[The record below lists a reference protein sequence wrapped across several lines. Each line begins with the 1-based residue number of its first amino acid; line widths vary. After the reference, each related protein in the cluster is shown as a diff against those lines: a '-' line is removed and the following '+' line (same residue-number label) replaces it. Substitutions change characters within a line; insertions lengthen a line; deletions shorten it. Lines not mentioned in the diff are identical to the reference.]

1 MQNCCFINFLL
12 RFLTLTNSKFIKMKT
27 KFSGM
32 LTLLLAFV
40 VQLTF
45 AQEKTISGTVSD
57 DSGLPLPG
65 ATVLVK
71 GTSTG
76 TSTDFDG
83 KYSIKATTGA
93 TLVFSFVG
101 YKSSEIKVTSSSL
114 NVTLSE
120 DASALE
126 EVVVVA
132 FGTTTKEAFTGS
144 ASVIKSEAL
153 ETRPLTSPIAAIEG
167 NSPGVQFISASG
179 QPGSS
184 PSLVIRGVGTL
195 NGDTDPLY
203 IVDGVSFQGGLNTFN
218 QDDIESITVLKDAA
232 STSLYGSRA
241 ANGVVIITTKNG
253 SKSSGVKVSASSQF
267 GTITK
272 AIQEYDAVSPGEYY
286 ELMWQSYKNSLGGD
300 EAAAIEASA
309 SIFNRL
315 GRNPFNVA
323 NDQIVGTDGQLN
335 PNAQLIAQDLDWYD
349 ALERTGTR
357 QSHSINVSGG
367 GDDHS
372 VFFSVSNLD
381 EKGYV
386 IESSYKRT
394 TARLNGTFDVNNWLS
409 MGGSAYFTGETTT
422 GSPSRDGSIA
432 NVFGFAKNMGSIYS
446 PYLLDPTT
454 GQYIYDE
461 TGAIRWDRGES
472 DSSLGILSR
481 PTNVGR
487 NALEEAILNNEETKS
502 NKYGFRYNAD
512 FTIIEGLTVNLLY
525 GQDIQDS
532 VNKSYENAIV
542 GDGAPT
548 ARLEDTRF
556 KRTVENFNQLITY
569 KTTLGQHSF
578 DVTVGHENFSR
589 NFSENSAFKSSE
601 TISGIYELDN
611 FSTVL
616 SADGSSTDYTLEGYL
631 GRLNYNFDNKY
642 YLSASVRRDGSS
654 VFTNKKWGTFYS
666 VGGSWRISQENF
678 MSDVSFIN
686 NLKLR
691 GSYGEVGNDQ
701 LGSFYVSQP
710 LYAIYSNAGT
720 PGLYWDTTGN
730 ADLQWE
736 TSESFDIAL
745 EFGLFNN
752 RLTGSFEF
760 YKKTTSDILYNVPI
774 PGSEGQ
780 IEAPDNIGDLYNQGF
795 EIALNGQIIKS
806 DNFSWDLGIQASTL
820 KNEIT
825 YLPSPFIDGS
835 KRWEI
840 GRSRYD
846 FYLYD
851 YAGVDPSNGDALF
864 YMYEDIGDEVG
875 VAVLN
880 ANGTQA
886 TTNDFQE
893 AGKTYANASAI
904 PDIIGSISNNFKYK
918 NLDLSFLFTYQI
930 GGDYIDYGYADMMHE
945 GTYGASLHPD
955 ALNAWKN
962 PGDITDVPRLE
973 NGNTDLSP
981 ALSTRWLTDAS
992 YLSLKSAS
1000 IGYNLSSDVAKQIG
1014 VDKLKLFVSGDN
1026 LLIFTKRTGLNP
1038 QYNLSG
1044 TPSGNDYNP
1053 SRVVSV
1059 GVNVAF

>member
-1 MQNCCFINFLL
+1 LA
-12 RFLTLTNSKFIKMKT
+12 LTNSNNFKMKT
-27 KFSGM
+27 KFSGI
-32 LTLLLAFV
+32 LTLILAFV

-57 DSGLPLPG
+57 SSGLPLPG

-83 KYSIKATTGA
+83 KYSIKANTGA
-93 TLVFSFVG
+93 TLVISFVG
-101 YKSSEIKVTSSSL
+101 YTTNEIKVTSTTV

-120 DASALE
+120 DAAALE

-167 NSPGVQFISASG
+167 NAPGVQFIAASG

-184 PSLVIRGVGTL
+184 PSIVIRGVGTL

-203 IVDGVSFQGGLNTFN
+203 IVDGVAFLGELNTFN
-218 QDDIESITVLKDAA
+218 QDDIKSITVLKDAA

-253 SKSSGVKVSASSQF
+253 TKSSGVKVNASSQF
-267 GTITK
+267 GVITK
-272 AIQEYDAVSPGEYY
+272 AIEEYDAVSPGEYY

-309 SIFNRL
+309 TIFNRL

-335 PNAQLIAQDLDWYD
+335 PNAELIAQDLDWYD

-422 GSPSRDGSIA
+422 GSPSRDSSIA

-454 GQYIYDE
+454 GEYIYDE

-487 NALEEAILNNEETKS
+487 NALEEAILNNEETKR
-502 NKYGFRYNAD
+502 NKYGFRYNTV
-512 FTIIEGLTVNLLY
+512 FTIIEGLKVNLTY

-532 VNKSYENAIV
+532 VNQSYENAIV
-542 GDGAPT
+542 GDGSPT

-569 KTTLGQHSF
+569 QKAFGKHNFDLTLGHESF
-578 DVTVGHENFSR
+578 SENY
-589 NFSENSAFKSSE
+589 SENSAFKSSE
-601 TISGIYELDN
+601 TVAGIYELDN

-616 SADGSSTDYTLEGYL
+616 SADGFSEDYNLEGYIGSL
-631 GRLNYNFDNKY
+631 KYNFDNRY
-642 YLSASVRRDGSS
+642 YLSASARRDGSS

-666 VGGSWRISQENF
+666 IGGSWRISQEDF
-678 MSDVSFIN
+678 MNNVDFIN

-701 LGSFYVSQP
+701 LGNYYISQP

-720 PGLYWDTTGN
+720 PGLRWDTTGN

-736 TSESFDIAL
+736 TSESFDVAL

-774 PGSEGQ
+774 PASEGQ

-795 EIALNGQIIKS
+795 EVALNGQIIKS
-806 DNFSWDLGIQASTL
+806 DNFSWDLGLQASTL

-835 KRWEI
+835 KRWEV

-864 YMYEDIGDEVG
+864 YMYEDVGDEVG

-893 AGKTYANASAI
+893 AGKAYVGASAI
-904 PDIIGSISNNFKYK
+904 PDIIGSISNSFKYK
-918 NLDLSFLFTYQI
+918 NLDLNFLFTYQI

-955 ALNAWKN
+955 ALNAWQN
-962 PGDITDVPRLE
+962 PGDITDVPRME

-981 ALSTRWLTDAS
+981 ALSSRWITDAS

-1000 IGYNLSSDVAKQIG
+1000 IAYNLSSDVAKQIG

-1026 LLIFTKRTGLNP
+1026 LLLFTKRQGLNP